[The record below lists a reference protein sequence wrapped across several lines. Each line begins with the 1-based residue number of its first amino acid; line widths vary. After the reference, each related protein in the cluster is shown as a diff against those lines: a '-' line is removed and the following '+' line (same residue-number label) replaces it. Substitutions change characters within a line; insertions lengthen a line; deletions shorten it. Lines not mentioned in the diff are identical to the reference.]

1 MYIDYGQQSVGG
13 KQLAEVVA
21 AIQDNADK
29 LRNLMAWMNQ
39 IGASD
44 PTLLESNPDFTCAAG
59 HGTLLYN
66 TMLEIN
72 GDMVTFMATNR
83 EKLERLSRG
92 S

>member
-21 AIQDNADK
+21 SIQDSADK
-29 LRNLMAWMNQ
+29 LRNLMAWMQQ
-39 IGASD
+39 IGAAD
-44 PTLLESNPDFTCAAG
+44 PAQLETNPDFACAAG
-59 HGTLLYN
+59 HGALLYN

-72 GDMVTFMATNR
+72 GAMVDYMTANR